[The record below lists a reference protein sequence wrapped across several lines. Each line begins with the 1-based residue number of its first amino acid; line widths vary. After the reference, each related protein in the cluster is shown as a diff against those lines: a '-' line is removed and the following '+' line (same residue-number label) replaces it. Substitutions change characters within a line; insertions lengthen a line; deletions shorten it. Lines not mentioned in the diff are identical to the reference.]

1 MTPDF
6 AVRLDGV
13 GKRYTKLEES
23 TSLLRA
29 MIPLKRPKRSD
40 FWALRNLDLEI
51 AAGETVGLIG
61 GNGAGKTTL
70 LRLLAGVSSPTEG
83 RVRVEGRVA
92 PLISVGVGF
101 HREMSGRENVLING
115 MLLGLSKAAL
125 KERFDEIVAFAQ
137 LEDFID
143 VPVKFYS
150 SGMFMRLGFS
160 VAVHTDPKV
169 LLVDEVLAVGDS
181 AFQLTCLDKMREIQA
196 GGATIVLVSHS
207 MHAIRLL
214 CPRTVLIRRGE
225 LEYDGPTE
233 QGLARHHE
241 LLSADSAEDTR
252 PRKDS
257 LERRVTGGAQIIAS
271 EVVDSSGSAVHYAAP
286 GSDLALRLR
295 VRFDVDVDSPMFSFT
310 MIDDDGAV
318 AYGFQSPISLDYGAY
333 RAGQEATVELRFRA
347 QLGGGSYRISSQVSR
362 RDGRDVLV
370 IQPSANIFYIEPR
383 DWAYGTADLLGT
395 ISIDGSD
402 LIESRPYRFDAA
414 DPDSA

>member
-1 MTPDF
+1 M
-6 AVRLDGV
+6 RLEGV
-13 GKRYTKLEES
+13 GKLYSKLEES

-40 FWALRNLDLEI
+40 FWALRNLDLNI
-51 AAGETVGLIG
+51 AKGETVGLIG
-61 GNGAGKTTL
+61 RNGAGKTTM

-83 RVRVEGRVA
+83 RLRVEGRVA

-101 HREMSGRENVLING
+101 HKEMSGRENVLING
-115 MLLGLSKAAL
+115 MLLGLTQAEL

-137 LEDFID
+137 LEEFID

-160 VAVHTDPKV
+160 VAVHTDPSV

-181 AFQLTCLDKMREIQA
+181 AFQLKCLDKMREIQS

-214 CPRTVLIRRGE
+214 CPRTILIRHGE
-225 LEYDGPTE
+225 LEFDGPTE
-233 QGLARHHE
+233 QGVARHHE
-241 LLSADSAEDTR
+241 LLSTDDSNDNR

-257 LERRVTGGAQIIAS
+257 HERRVTGGAKILQSDVI
-271 EVVDSSGSAVHYAAP
+271 DSTGTPVHYAPP

-295 VRFDVDVDSPMFSFT
+295 VRFDTEVDSPLFSFT
-310 MIDDDGAV
+310 MIGEDGAV
-318 AYGFQSPISLDYGAY
+318 AYGFQSPISLGYQTF

-347 QLGGGSYRISSQVSR
+347 QLGGGSFRITTQISR
-362 RDGRDVLV
+362 SDGRDVLV

-383 DWAYGTADLLGT
+383 PWSYGTADLVGT
-395 ISIDGSD
+395 ISVDGTD
-402 LIESRPYRFDAA
+402 LVESRQYRFDGAA
-414 DPDSA
+414 EEPDPA